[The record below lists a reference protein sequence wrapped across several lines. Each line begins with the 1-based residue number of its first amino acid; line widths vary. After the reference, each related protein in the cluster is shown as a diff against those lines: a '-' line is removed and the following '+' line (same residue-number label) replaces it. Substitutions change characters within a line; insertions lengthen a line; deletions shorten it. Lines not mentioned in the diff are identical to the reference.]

1 MELKRALLC
10 VFALVVVAATNATPM
25 TAKRDVD
32 VIRIA
37 RLSVVT
43 TPKDRETV
51 STLIAIGALRTAL
64 VRAIVA
70 KDWRTVATLTNWPLA
85 VDAYEAP
92 PKMTKADFLKKPAT
106 LYSYFGAGDK
116 DLLKCIATGIPVRH
130 YDATFGAGDWLV
142 DCNGNEF
149 YFGLRGGKAL
159 FTAYQN
165 INE

>member
-1 MELKRALLC
+1 MRLC
-10 VFALVVVAATNATPM
+10 VLALIVVTAANAAPT
-25 TAKRDVD
+25 KSKQDVD
-32 VIRIA
+32 VMHIA

-51 STLIAIGALRTAL
+51 ATLIAIGAVRTAL
-64 VRAIVA
+64 IKTIAA
-70 KDWRTVATLTNWPLA
+70 KDWKAVAMLTNWPLA
-85 VDAYEAP
+85 VDSYEAP
-92 PKMTKADFLKKPAT
+92 PKMTKASFLKNPAT
-106 LYSYFGAGDK
+106 LYAYFGEGDK

-130 YDATFGAGDWLV
+130 YDANFGAGDWLV

-149 YFGLRGGKAL
+149 YFGLRGNKAL